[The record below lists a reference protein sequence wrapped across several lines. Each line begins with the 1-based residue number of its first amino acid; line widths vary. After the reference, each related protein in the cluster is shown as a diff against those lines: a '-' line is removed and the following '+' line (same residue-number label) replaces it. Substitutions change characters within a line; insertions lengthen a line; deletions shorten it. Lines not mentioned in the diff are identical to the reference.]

1 MNNNATPIRV
11 GLVGVGNWARY
22 GHISALRLL
31 PGFSITA
38 ISSRSETRALAVAAE
53 YDIPYA
59 LGDPR
64 TLAEHSDVD
73 LVAVLAPA
81 PEHAAVVRMAV
92 AAGKAVYCE
101 WPLTVCTADSTELLA
116 LVLRAGV
123 RHVVGLQR
131 TVGASA
137 RYLQDLLFDGYVGQ
151 LRSVRMHVSVASFGP
166 VRPPDLAWT
175 LPAANFSHVLSIY
188 GGHFMDMLF
197 RAVGRPRTV
206 GAVVATQFPVLELSG
221 TGKTFT
227 NETPDGIVVQGAL
240 ENGALY
246 QVQIEGGK
254 RHNAG
259 LQIDIT
265 GRPLCR
271 IAGTGTHCFGK
282 SDGISARY
290 IETVAVDHRDYS
302 PSQSL
307 RLPALIRD
315 LEIDY
320 TALSLGVPQRV
331 RFRYKLEGWDKEWQD
346 PGVRRQAFYTNLS
359 PRNYRFRVIASNDEG
374 VWNEGG
380 ATLDFNI
387 GAAFYQTTWFLVSCL
402 LASALLLYLLYRFRV
417 RQLAGQIKARML
429 ERLSERER
437 IARDLHDTFFQG
449 IQGLLLRFN
458 SATSQLAFN
467 EPARAVFIET
477 LEQSDRVMLEG
488 RKLVLDLREVG
499 AEVLELPE
507 SLARAGEEFNTLDG
521 SEFRVVVVGQS
532 RPLHRMCA
540 GELYLLGRE
549 AIYNSFNHANA
560 SMIEV
565 ELDFET
571 ARLRLRITD
580 NGSGIDD
587 QVLIDGVRADHW
599 GLTGMRERAQKLSA
613 KLTIKSRKGAGTEIE
628 VSVPASA
635 AYLTESRTFLAEWY
649 AKWMRRAKSPII
661 DRHG

>member
-1 MNNNATPIRV
+1 LPCKEVNSLIMAGNGDLWLSQPCGYSKIPAKQLEALWSSAAPEVTVETLDVFDGAQSGRSDFAPSATTAPD
-11 GLVGVGNWARY
+11 GTLWFSNEVGVQM
-22 GHISALRLL
+22 ID
-31 PGFSITA
+31 PGDLQ
-38 ISSRSETRALAVAAE
+38 RN
-53 YDIPYA
+53 
-59 LGDPR
+59 
-64 TLAEHSDVD
+64 TLAPPVHIENV
-73 LVAVLAPA
+73 
-81 PEHAAVVRMAV
+81 
-92 AAGKAVYCE
+92 
-101 WPLTVCTADSTELLA
+101 TA
-116 LVLRAGV
+116 
-123 RHVVGLQR
+123 
-131 TVGASA
+131 
-137 RYLQDLLFDGYVGQ
+137 
-151 LRSVRMHVSVASFGP
+151 
-166 VRPPDLAWT
+166 
-175 LPAANFSHVLSIY
+175 
-188 GGHFMDMLF
+188 
-197 RAVGRPRTV
+197 
-206 GAVVATQFPVLELSG
+206 
-221 TGKTFT
+221 
-227 NETPDGIVVQGAL
+227 
-240 ENGALY
+240 
-246 QVQIEGGK
+246 
-254 RHNAG
+254 
-259 LQIDIT
+259 
-265 GRPLCR
+265 
-271 IAGTGTHCFGK
+271 
-282 SDGISARY
+282 
-290 IETVAVDHRDYS
+290 DHRDYS